1 MLQLQTSLGLMEV
14 VNQSKGTRSVSLF
27 TEKDLAVYVDSLAIK
42 YVPQEVLSEIKHKS
56 VTRKVFRLQS
66 DDLIMR
72 RFYSIIS

>member
-1 MLQLQTSLGLMEV
+1 MEV

-27 TEKDLAVYVDSLAIK
+27 TEKDLAVNVDSLAIK